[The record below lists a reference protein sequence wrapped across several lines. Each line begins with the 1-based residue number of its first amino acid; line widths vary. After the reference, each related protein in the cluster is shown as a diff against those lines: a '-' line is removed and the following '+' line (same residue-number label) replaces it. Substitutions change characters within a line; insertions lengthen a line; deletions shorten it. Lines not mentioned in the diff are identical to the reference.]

1 MNYISRNLLLEQ
13 EKTTAGFSVEIEGCF
28 RICVQILKNNQNT
41 RKKLEAFFFVN
52 FLYCLFSISLS
63 SYFYSF
69 FILTL
74 ALICTCSSF

>member
-13 EKTTAGFSVEIEGCF
+13 EKTTAGFSVEIEGCL

-52 FLYCLFSISLS
+52 FLYYFPFHWVLIFIRSL
-63 SYFYSF
+63 YFGF
-69 FILTL
+69 KLHL
-74 ALICTCSSF
+74 L